1 MGWEVVEAVFADRTT
16 APVSEQLKAA
26 LALIETFTLRPEEL
40 RPEDVE
46 VARKAGL
53 SEEAIEHVID
63 VATLFNLID
72 RLADAF
78 GFHVP
83 DRAGLDK
90 GAKVLL
96 RFGYRFPPFLYPRP

>member
-1 MGWEVVEAVFADRTT
+1 M
-16 APVSEQLKAA
+16 KAA

-40 RPEDVE
+40 GPNDIET
-46 VARKAGL
+46 ARAAGL
-53 SEEAIEHVID
+53 SNAAIEHVFD
-63 VATLFNLID
+63 VATIFNLID

-78 GFHVP
+78 DFHVP
-83 DRAGLDK
+83 DQEGLDQ

>member
-1 MGWEVVEAVFADRTT
+1 M
-16 APVSEQLKAA
+16 
-26 LALIETFTLRPEEL
+26 
-40 RPEDVE
+40 
-46 VARKAGL
+46 

-63 VATLFNLID
+63 VATLFNVID

-78 GFHVP
+78 GFSVP
-83 DRAGLDK
+83 DQAGLDK